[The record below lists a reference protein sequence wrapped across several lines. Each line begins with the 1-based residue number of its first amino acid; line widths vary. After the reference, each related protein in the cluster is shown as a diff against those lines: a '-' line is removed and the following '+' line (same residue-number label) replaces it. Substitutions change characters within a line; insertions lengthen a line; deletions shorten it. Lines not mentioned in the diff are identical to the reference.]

1 MDDTSEEQYFIAMPN
16 LNIGHILLDRKS
28 PKRNLK
34 HAIDCFG
41 YKSMKIK
48 DFKVRFWSYF
58 RIEYRENIFWPSQ
71 EKVSL

>member
-41 YKSMKIK
+41 YT
-48 DFKVRFWSYF
+48 V
-58 RIEYRENIFWPSQ
+58 SQ
-71 EKVSL
+71 